1 MVILEISSVLL
12 LCSLPA
18 FDDSILS
25 LSVRQRWPGCAETA
39 RVRRHIPHARTWKI
53 SYSVLLS
60 VPDSGFPFSGV
71 VRFGTVYQLL
81 VSKEGLFDRLELLKG
96 FCREISRQCREVTTC
111 PSIRPNAKCRTAVQ
125 QTECRDRERFIPF
138 SIRSWPRGRR
148 LRLSPSRVSPISC
161 TARATEQ
168 QRRHRPLHTQRGAVH
183 SSRSFFCRISLVRV

>member
-12 LCSLPA
+12 HCSLPA

-81 VSKEGLFDRLELLKG
+81 VSKEGLFDRLELLKW

-138 SIRSWPRGRR
+138 SIRSLAARERR
-148 LRLSPSRVSPISC
+148 LTRLSYLVHHTCYSRGGDI
-161 TARATEQ
+161 
-168 QRRHRPLHTQRGAVH
+168 VH
-183 SSRSFFCRISLVRV
+183 SGGSVLPPDLFSVVYLSCVCE